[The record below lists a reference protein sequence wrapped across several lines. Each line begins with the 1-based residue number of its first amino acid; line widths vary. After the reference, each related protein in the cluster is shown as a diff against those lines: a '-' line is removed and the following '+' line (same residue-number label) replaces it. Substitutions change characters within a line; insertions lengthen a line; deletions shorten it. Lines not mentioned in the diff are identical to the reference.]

1 MAWLLRRGE
10 VLASVDLLAG
20 QGRRGLSRSGC
31 APADGIAVLSRTRLV
46 HTLTLR
52 RPLDVAYL
60 SEDLVVVATR
70 RFPPRRIGLPRRA
83 PQPVL
88 RAEAGSF
95 ERWSLRAGDQLELKE

>member
-10 VLASVDLLAG
+10 VLASVDLLPD
-20 QGRRGLSRSGC
+20 QSRGGLARSGC
-31 APADGIAVLSRTRLV
+31 APADGIAVLARTRLV

-60 SEDLVVVATR
+60 SEDLVVLATR

-83 PQPVL
+83 PRPVL

-95 ERWSLRAGDQLELKE
+95 ERWLLREGDQLELKA